1 MLKAKAAAFG
11 KRGTRSSPAV
21 AAKPTRKKTAEKAA
35 ARAGKTA
42 RKISGKSVRSGPGA
56 LKQAGAPPI
65 ELYYWPTPNGWK
77 VSIMLEECGLGYAM
91 KPIDIGKGEQFT
103 SAFLA
108 IAPNNR
114 IPAIVD
120 PDGPGGKPI
129 SIFESGAILQYLG
142 RKTGRFY
149 PADERGR
156 AEVDQWLF
164 WQMGGLG
171 PMTGQANHFA
181 NYAPEKLPYAVQRY
195 ADEVDRL
202 LGVMEVRLRDRPY
215 LAGAYSIADMASL
228 GWVLSAIRL
237 GADMTKFPRLADWV
251 ARIRARPA
259 VVRGLALG
267 RDLRR
272 ALAGD
277 AKAQA
282 EARKI
287 LLGQRAR
294 L

>member
-1 MLKAKAAAFG
+1 
-11 KRGTRSSPAV
+11 
-21 AAKPTRKKTAEKAA
+21 
-35 ARAGKTA
+35 
-42 RKISGKSVRSGPGA
+42 
-56 LKQAGAPPI
+56 
-65 ELYYWPTPNGWK
+65 
-77 VSIMLEECGLGYAM
+77 MLEECGLAYAM
-91 KPIDIGKGEQFT
+91 KPVDISKGEQFAP
-103 SAFLA
+103 AFLA

-120 PDGPGGKPI
+120 PAGPGGKPI
-129 SIFESGAILQYLG
+129 AIFESGAILQYLG
-142 RKTGRFY
+142 RKSGRFY
-149 PADERGR
+149 PADERRR

-181 NYAPEKLPYAVQRY
+181 NYAPEKLPYAVKRY